1 MNGRFVHLREESD
14 KSVLMCL
21 TYHVPMA
28 YKTYINNFQDKCYHY
43 WPHDREPM
51 FYGDLQVQIVRKT
64 RDKEHEEPEFITTQM
79 TISQV
84 FLWLTVIISDP
95 ESDFSYEVYHP
106 IL

>member
-1 MNGRFVHLREESD
+1 
-14 KSVLMCL
+14 
-21 TYHVPMA
+21 
-28 YKTYINNFQDKCYHY
+28 
-43 WPHDREPM
+43 M